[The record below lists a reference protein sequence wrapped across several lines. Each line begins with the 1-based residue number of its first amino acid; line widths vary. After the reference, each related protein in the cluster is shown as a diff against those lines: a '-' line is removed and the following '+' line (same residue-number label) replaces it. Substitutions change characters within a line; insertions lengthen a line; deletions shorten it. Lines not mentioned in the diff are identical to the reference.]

1 MPAAADGIRAFP
13 SKPAVRLPVRG
24 APNLMGQV
32 LIGQVLM
39 DQVLMDQVLMDQVLL
54 DQVLDLIQ
62 TGTSSGHDN
71 ATLTET

>member
-13 SKPAVRLPVRG
+13 SKLAVRLPIRG
-24 APNLMGQV
+24 APDLMGQV

-39 DQVLMDQVLMDQVLL
+39 DQVRL

-62 TGTSSGHDN
+62 TGTSSRHDN
-71 ATLTET
+71 ATMKET